1 MMIMTNE
8 WTPLTHGY
16 PPQGRAVLVRL
27 EFPVSRSEKA
37 EHFVTAIYNGI
48 YWIDPLSQSR
58 TPLLKDGIITDWY
71 MYEKYKKQ
79 QS

>member
-1 MMIMTNE
+1 
-8 WTPLTHGY
+8 
-16 PPQGRAVLVRL
+16 
-27 EFPVSRSEKA
+27 
-37 EHFVTAIYNGI
+37 VTAIYNGI
-48 YWIDPLSQSR
+48 YWIDPLTQSR